1 MMAGRRKAGN
11 EVLLASGI
19 GGRSETGAAEPES
32 KERVVAIGMRRDPGF
47 DW

>member
-11 EVLLASGI
+11 EVLFASGI
-19 GGRSETGAAEPES
+19 GRSETGAAGPES
-32 KERVVAIGMRRDPGF
+32 KERVVVAIGMRRDPEF